1 MSDPSQET
9 QIALLIAG
17 QKALIEQL
25 EDVEN
30 RADKKIAIV
39 ESELAAL
46 RLERDKALKWGVMT
60 LGSAV
65 VGMAYWILN
74 KIIGGH
80 IQ

>member
-25 EDVEN
+25 EDVEL
-30 RADKKIAIV
+30 RADKKIAVV
-39 ESELAAL
+39 EGELAAL
-46 RLERDKALKWGVMT
+46 RSERDKALRWGVMT

-65 VGMAYWILN
+65 MGMGMWIAN